1 MTGLLD
7 GHLALVTGAGSGIG
21 EAIARAMADAGARIV
36 GVDIDGAAAERVA
49 AAIGR
54 EAASFS
60 CDVTDRGQC
69 DGLAAAVGSR
79 IGAVSILVNN
89 AGIIRRGTVTEPNT
103 RSDWDAT
110 LAVNLD
116 GPYNMVT
123 AFLDQLRET
132 KGSIINIG
140 SIQSFVALPNSA
152 AYTTSKGGVRLLTK
166 ALAIEL
172 SPLGIRVNAI
182 GPGFTAT
189 PLNAKAREDAAY
201 MANFATRIPLGR
213 IGTPEDIAGP
223 AVFLASDMALHHR
236 RHPASRWRLPRTL
249 VRFTHGNEHGPL
261 ARKASEVL
269 ECHRIRRNVVGKSIL
284 ADEPG
289 VRSIQDRLAVHR
301 VDASGSFWDA
311 EIGVDKSH
319 GTVLGWAH

>member
-7 GHLALVTGAGSGIG
+7 GHIALITGAGSGIG
-21 EAIARAMADAGARIV
+21 EAIAKAMAVAGAEIIA
-36 GVDIDGAAAERVA
+36 VDVDGSAAKRTAV
-49 AAIGR
+49 AIGR
-54 EAASFS
+54 TGASFT
-60 CDVTDRGQC
+60 CDVTDRVQC
-69 DGLAAAVGSR
+69 DGLAADVRSR
-79 IGAVSILVNN
+79 SGAISILVNN
-89 AGIIRRGTVTEPNT
+89 AGIIRRGTVMEPNA

-110 LAVNLD
+110 LAVNLG

-123 AFLDQLRET
+123 AFLDQLTET

-189 PLNAKAREDAAY
+189 PLNATAREDASY

-223 AVFLASDMALHHR
+223 AVFLASDMAR
-236 RHPASRWRLPRTL
+236 YITGVTLP
-249 VRFTHGNEHGPL
+249 VDGGYL
-261 ARKASEVL
+261 AR
-269 ECHRIRRNVVGKSIL
+269 
-284 ADEPG
+284 
-289 VRSIQDRLAVHR
+289 
-301 VDASGSFWDA
+301 
-311 EIGVDKSH
+311 
-319 GTVLGWAH
+319 

>member
-1 MTGLLD
+1 VNGLLD
-7 GHLALVTGAGSGIG
+7 GRVALVTGAGSGIG
-21 EAIARAMADAGARIV
+21 EAIAHAMADAGARVIAA
-36 GVDIDGAAAERVA
+36 DIDGVAAERTA
-49 AAIGR
+49 ESIGR
-54 EAASFS
+54 EAVSFV
-60 CDVTDRGQC
+60 CDVTDRSRC
-69 DGLAAAVGSR
+69 DGLAADIR
-79 IGAVSILVNN
+79 QQIGAISVLVNN

-140 SIQSFVALPNSA
+140 SIQSFVALPNST

-189 PLNAKAREDAAY
+189 PLNATAREDAAY
-201 MANFATRIPLGR
+201 MANFASRIPLGR

-223 AVFLASDMALHHR
+223 AVFLASDMAGYITGVT
-236 RHPASRWRLPRTL
+236 LP
-249 VRFTHGNEHGPL
+249 VDGGYL
-261 ARKASEVL
+261 AR
-269 ECHRIRRNVVGKSIL
+269 
-284 ADEPG
+284 
-289 VRSIQDRLAVHR
+289 
-301 VDASGSFWDA
+301 
-311 EIGVDKSH
+311 
-319 GTVLGWAH
+319 

>member
-1 MTGLLD
+1 V
-7 GHLALVTGAGSGIG
+7 ALITGAGSGIG
-21 EAIARAMADAGARIV
+21 EAIAQAMVEAGARIV
-36 GVDIDGAAAERVA
+36 DIDSAAARRTA
-49 AAIGR
+49 GAIGR
-54 EAASFS
+54 QAESFA
-60 CDVTDRGQC
+60 CDVTDRVGC
-69 DGLAAAVGSR
+69 DGLAAAVRSR
-79 IGAVSILVNN
+79 IGAISILVNN
-89 AGIIRRGTVTEPNT
+89 AGIIRRGTVMEPNT
-103 RSDWDAT
+103 REDWDAT

-201 MANFATRIPLGR
+201 MANFASRIPLGR

-223 AVFLASDMALHHR
+223 AVFLASDMAR
-236 RHPASRWRLPRTL
+236 YITGVTVP
-249 VRFTHGNEHGPL
+249 VDGGYL
-261 ARKASEVL
+261 AR
-269 ECHRIRRNVVGKSIL
+269 
-284 ADEPG
+284 
-289 VRSIQDRLAVHR
+289 
-301 VDASGSFWDA
+301 
-311 EIGVDKSH
+311 
-319 GTVLGWAH
+319 